1 MACVGRLVML
11 SVGKEDEASE
21 KEKVISVIIAKGQM
35 IKKKRRK
42 EKRALNQQRG
52 KNSEKD

>member
-11 SVGKEDEASE
+11 SVGKEDEASV

-35 IKKKRRK
+35 IKKK
-42 EKRALNQQRG
+42 EKRDLNQQRG